1 MVVVV
6 SKTITPDEM
15 RAVEERAAALGLSR
29 LLMMENAGCA
39 VAKAVLRL
47 RKRIK
52 GGVLVVA
59 GLGNN
64 GGDGLVAA
72 RHLAG
77 EGVSVKVILLGR
89 GEDIKGEEAAVN
101 WGIVRRMTRSITA
114 VTAASRE
121 ELLAHKNLFEECG
134 VIVDAIFGTGIKGE
148 VREPFATAIDLIN
161 SSKAYK
167 VSVDIPSGLDPLTGE
182 VQSKAVKADLTITFH
197 KAKPGLLK
205 NKKIVGRLVVAPI
218 GIPPEAEL

>member
-1 MVVVV
+1 VG
-6 SKTITPDEM
+6 KTITPDEM
-15 RAVEERAAALGLSR
+15 RTVEERAAALGVSR
-29 LLMMENAGCA
+29 LLLMENAGCA
-39 VAKAVLRL
+39 VARAILRL
-47 RKRIK
+47 RARLKR
-52 GGVLVVA
+52 GVLVIA

-77 EGVSVKVILLGR
+77 VGVSVKVILLGKD
-89 GEDIKGEEAAVN
+89 EDIKGEEAAVN
-101 WGIVRRMTRSITA
+101 WGIVSRMTRSIT
-114 VTAASRE
+114 TLTTASRE

-218 GIPPEAEL
+218 GIPLEAEL

>member
-1 MVVVV
+1 V

-15 RAVEERAAALGLSR
+15 RAVEERAAALGVSR

-39 VAKAVLRL
+39 VARAVLRL
-47 RKRIK
+47 RARLKK
-52 GGVLVVA
+52 GVLVVA

-101 WGIVRRMTRSITA
+101 WGIVSRMTRSITTL
-114 VTAASRE
+114 TATNRE

-167 VSVDIPSGLDPLTGE
+167 VSVDIPSGLDPLTGG

-205 NKKIVGRLVVAPI
+205 NKKIVGRLIVAPI

>member
-1 MVVVV
+1 MG
-6 SKTITPDEM
+6 KTITPEEM
-15 RAVEERAAALGLSR
+15 RVVEERSASLGVSR
-29 LLMMENAGCA
+29 LLLMENAGCA

-47 RKRIK
+47 RALLKR
-52 GGVLVVA
+52 GVLVVA

-77 EGVSVKVILLGR
+77 EGVSVKVLLLGR

-101 WGIVRRMTRSITA
+101 WGIVCKMTRSLTTLN
-114 VTAASRE
+114 VTSRE
-121 ELLAHKNLFEECG
+121 ALFNYKGLFEECG
-134 VIVDAIFGTGIKGE
+134 IIVDAIFGTGVRGE
-148 VREPFATAIDLIN
+148 IREPYATAIDLIN

-182 VQSKAVKADLTITFH
+182 VRSKAVKADLTITFH
-197 KAKPGLLK
+197 KAKPGLLR
-205 NKKIVGRLVVAPI
+205 NKELVGKLVIAPI
-218 GIPPEAEL
+218 GIPPEAEI

>member
-1 MVVVV
+1 MSVI
-6 SKTITPDEM
+6 ITPDEM
-15 RAVEERAAALGLSR
+15 RAVEEKAAALGVSR

-39 VAKAVLRL
+39 VASAISPLRS
-47 RKRIK
+47 RVKR
-52 GGVLVVA
+52 GVLVVA

-77 EGVSVKVILLGR
+77 QGVAVKVILLGK

-101 WGIVRRMTRSITA
+101 WGIVSKMTSSLTAITA
-114 VTAASRE
+114 TNIE
-121 ELLAHKNLFEECG
+121 ELTAHRNLFEECG

-167 VSVDIPSGLDPLTGE
+167 VSVDVPSGLDPLTGE

-205 NKKIVGRLVVAPI
+205 NKKFVGRLVVAPI

>member
-1 MVVVV
+1 M
-6 SKTITPDEM
+6 SKTITPDKM
-15 RAVEERAAALGLSR
+15 RAVEERSAALGVSR
-29 LLMMENAGCA
+29 LLLMENAGCA

-47 RKRIK
+47 KTSLK
-52 GGVLVVA
+52 KGVLVVA

-101 WGIVRRMTRSITA
+101 WGILCKMTRSITIINA
-114 VTAASRE
+114 SSRE
-121 ELLAHKNLFEECG
+121 EVLAYKNVFEECG
-134 VIVDAIFGTGIKGE
+134 VIVDAIFGTGMKGE
-148 VREPFATAIDLIN
+148 VREPYATAIDLIN
-161 SSKAYK
+161 RSKAYK

-182 VQSKAVKADLTITFH
+182 FQSKAVKADLTITFH

-205 NKKIVGRLVVAPI
+205 SKNLVGRLVVAPI

>member
-1 MVVVV
+1 
-6 SKTITPDEM
+6 M
-15 RAVEERAAALGLSR
+15 RVVEERSAALGVSR
-29 LLMMENAGCA
+29 LLLMENAGCA
-39 VAKAVLRL
+39 VARAVLESPAHYT
-47 RKRIK
+47 K
-52 GGVLVVA
+52 GVLVVA

-77 EGVSVKVILLGR
+77 VGVDVKVILLGV
-89 GEDIKGEEAAVN
+89 GEEIKGEEAAVN
-101 WGIVRRMTRSITA
+101 WRIIRNMKRSI
-114 VTAASRE
+114 VTYEAKSRE
-121 ELLAHKNLFEECG
+121 ELLRYRAVFNESG

-161 SSKAYK
+161 ESKAYK
-167 VSVDIPSGLDPLTGE
+167 IAVDIPSGLDPTTGE

-205 NKKIVGRLVVAPI
+205 NKEFVGRLIIAPI
-218 GIPPEAEL
+218 GIPPEAEM